1 MERRT
6 FLGVVAGGLLA
17 APLAAEAQQPLR
29 KVRIGVLSS
38 GDNPS
43 EPSLR
48 LEAFRRELRERGW
61 VEGRNLSIEWRLA
74 EGKNER
80 LPALASELI
89 QCKVDV
95 IFTLNTPATL
105 MSLAE

>member
-1 MERRT
+1 MRRRHI
-6 FLGVVAGGLLA
+6 LAGLLLALA
-17 APLAAEAQQPLR
+17 APLAAEAQQAPR

-48 LEAFRRELRERGW
+48 FEAFRRELRERGW
-61 VEGRNLSIEWRLA
+61 VEGRNLAIEWRLA

-80 LPALASELI
+80 LPALVS
-89 QCKVDV
+89 C
-95 IFTLNTPATL
+95 F
-105 MSLAE
+105 